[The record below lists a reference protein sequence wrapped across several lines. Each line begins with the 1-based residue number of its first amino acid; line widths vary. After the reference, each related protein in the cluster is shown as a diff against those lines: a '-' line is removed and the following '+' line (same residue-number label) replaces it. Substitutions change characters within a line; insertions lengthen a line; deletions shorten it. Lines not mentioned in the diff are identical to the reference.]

1 MSIITLTTDLGL
13 KDHYVASLKGAI
25 YTQSPNAVIVDISH
39 EVRPFDINE
48 AAYYIRSV
56 YKDFPEGTIHIIGV
70 KNEPTVLQ
78 DGDVKDVPCV
88 LKYDNH
94 YFIAANNGIFGLL
107 LKGIQPQGFW
117 QINDFLSERFFMKDI
132 TKFVFVPTACKLLNN
147 VPIDEFATPTNR
159 IVDAIAPLAV
169 LREDMIVGKTIH
181 IDNYG
186 NIITNITKEEFDSYN
201 QNVLS
206 FSVKFATLNRQSF
219 NIDKISESYGDVP
232 SGNIVAFFNLN
243 GFLEIGI
250 NQGAERSGGGASKL
264 LGIYLDKEVIIEFT
278 SRGSKST
285 LTEMF

>member
-206 FSVKFATLNRQSF
+206 FSVKFPSF
-219 NIDKISESYGDVP
+219 EIDRISESYGDVS

-243 GFLEIGI
+243 GLLEIGI
-250 NQGAERSGGGASKL
+250 NQGANGNGGGASKL
-264 LGIYLDKEVIIEFT
+264 LGIQLDKEVIIEFLF
-278 SRGSKST
+278 RGSKDTISS
-285 LTEMF
+285 MF